1 MKLLKL
7 NTGSK
12 LITGLLFIFLST
24 SLFAQN
30 KGMVTRANN
39 QIEKINS
46 LIESEDKALALTKDQ
61 MKTMKDLTLQK
72 MQAISEFRKANG
84 SDDKEG
90 IREIQKEYNTK
101 IFKETMSSEQMKA
114 YRTAQKKAKE

>member
-72 MQAISEFRKANG
+72 MQAISAFRKANG